1 MAADHKD
8 HQVYPAAG
16 SPAETVLLWAICDE
30 RRGSLVF
37 LLAGK
42 SQEYDW
48 LVIFRRH
55 LVFLA
60 AFVIRIEHL
69 GGKGYSHKKWGLS

>member
-8 HQVYPAAG
+8 HHVYRAAG
-16 SPAETVLLWAICDE
+16 SPADTVLLWATCDE

-37 LLAGK
+37 LLVGK

-48 LVIFRRH
+48 LVIVRLH

-60 AFVIRIEHL
+60 AFVI
-69 GGKGYSHKKWGLS
+69 